1 MRIAILSLLR
11 IRKGKDRFMESDKI
25 SFLNDIRKPENKLPA
40 EKQVMSSVGI
50 TVFGIILGIVAKY
63 LDCTP
68 ANELP
73 YLIRSLDFT
82 NFLGRFSI
90 WIFIAVCIS
99 IYSKSAVRA
108 AVNVFVFF
116 TGMVSS
122 YYLYS
127 KFIAGFF
134 PKTYVMIWVCF
145 TIISPFLA
153 FVCWYAKGNGKV
165 AIAVSAGIIST
176 LFNTTFI
183 YGLVYFSIRYTLEL
197 VVFLLTVFV
206 LRRTLK
212 ETAIMVIAGVI
223 IAIIIDFIS
232 PIHLW

>member
-1 MRIAILSLLR
+1 MRTAILLLLH
-11 IRKGKDRFMESDKI
+11 IRKGKDRLMESDKI
-25 SFLNDIRKPENKLPA
+25 SFLNNIRKPQNKLSVK
-40 EKQVMSSVGI
+40 KQIIISAGI
-50 TVFGIILGIVAKY
+50 TIFGIVLGVVSKY

-68 ANELP
+68 VNELP
-73 YLIRSLDFT
+73 YLIGRLDFR

-90 WIFIAVCIS
+90 WILIAVCIS

-116 TGMVSS
+116 TGMVSC

-134 PKTYVMIWVCF
+134 PKTYAMIWICF

-153 FVCWYAKGNGKV
+153 YICWYAKGNGK
-165 AIAVSAGIIST
+165 AAMAVSAGIIST
-176 LFNTTFI
+176 LFNTTFT
-183 YGLVYFSIRYTLEL
+183 YGLGYFSIRYILEL
-197 VVFLLTVFV
+197 VVFLLIVFI

-212 ETAIMVIAGVI
+212 ETVIMVIAGVVI
-223 IAIIIDFIS
+223 GIVADFIS

>member
-1 MRIAILSLLR
+1 
-11 IRKGKDRFMESDKI
+11 MESDRI
-25 SFLNDIRKPENKLPA
+25 SFLNHIRKPENKLSV
-40 EKQVMSSVGI
+40 KQQIISSAGI
-50 TVFGIILGIVAKY
+50 TIFGIGMGVVSKY

-73 YLIRSLDFT
+73 YLIGRLDIR

-134 PKTYVMIWVCF
+134 PKTYAMIWICF

-153 FVCWYAKGNGKV
+153 FICWYAKGNGKV

-176 LFNTTFI
+176 LFNITFA
-183 YGLVYFSIRYTLEL
+183 YGLGYFSIRYILEL
-197 VVFLLTVFV
+197 VVFLLTVFI

-212 ETAIMVIAGVI
+212 ETVIMVIAGVVIGI
-223 IAIIIDFIS
+223 IVDFIS